1 MPLPGPLTKGRVFFR
16 PVARSAR
23 SLRVPVVRR
32 AHLVARSALMACA
45 AAPHERNT
53 TGRAKCCMDATGL
66 RRRLRRAGGLHGGTV
81 SSGRRRHRR
90 PARIARR
97 RGHQRAAAPPARG
110 SHRTQAGS
118 PAGGGVTGAQLAS
131 HAGMVGGGR
140 WRHRRAAR
148 VARRRGHRRRARVA
162 APANHARSRGLRY
175 GGHSISSSWESMSKG
190 VALGCFSGDLGLF
203 HVEHRPRC
211 ATDGQVDPPGG
222 AGASGALLRTPW
234 AVRPLAACKVRALP
248 WHGQAGGS
256 GRGAG
261 GAAARR
267 GRIWGACRR
276 GRALQ
281 KM

>member
-1 MPLPGPLTKGRVFFR
+1 
-16 PVARSAR
+16 
-23 SLRVPVVRR
+23 
-32 AHLVARSALMACA
+32 
-45 AAPHERNT
+45 
-53 TGRAKCCMDATGL
+53 MDATGL

-97 RGHQRAAAPPARG
+97 RGHRRAAASPARC
-110 SHRTQAGS
+110 SRRTPARS

-140 WRHRRAAR
+140 WRHRRPAR
-148 VARRRGHRRRARVA
+148 ITRRRGHRRRARVA
-162 APANHARSRGLRY
+162 DPANHARSRGLRY
-175 GGHSISSSWESMSKG
+175 GGHSIISSWESMSKG
-190 VALGCFSGDLGLF
+190 VALGCFSGDSGLF
-203 HVEHRPRC
+203 HVEHQPRC
-211 ATDGQVDPPGG
+211 ATDGQVDPPGGAGASRRWLLANNRAGQVDPPGG

-248 WHGQAGGS
+248 SHGQAGNS